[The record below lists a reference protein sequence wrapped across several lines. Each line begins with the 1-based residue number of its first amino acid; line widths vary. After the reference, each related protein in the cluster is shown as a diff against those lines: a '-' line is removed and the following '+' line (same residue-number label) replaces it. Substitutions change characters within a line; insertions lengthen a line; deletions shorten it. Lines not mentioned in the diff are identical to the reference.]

1 MAIDILKE
9 RCMGCSACVI
19 ICPVKAITWSKDKN
33 GFSMPRVDY
42 EKCIHCG
49 KCERTCPVM
58 NNEHITKPLK
68 SYYGWIKNDK
78 ICQKSSSGGIFT
90 ALAEEIIA
98 QSGVVFGAVF
108 GDDFK
113 SVHIGNTTKY
123 DLEQLR
129 RSKYVSADPGK
140 SFEEVKTFLD
150 RGQKVLFVGTPCM
163 VAGIKKVFG
172 QNENLY
178 TCDFICGGVPSPQMY
193 REHITM
199 LENKYH
205 SRVIDVN
212 FRPKLKGWQ
221 KQWITV
227 KFENGQEYSKNAIY
241 DLYFN
246 CFMYKHISTRMTC
259 NNCEFRNKHQSD
271 FTIADFWGYKNA
283 GVKYRDKGISLLALN
298 TKHAEGLFERTKK
311 NLIWRELKWND
322 IQYAYTERKQID
334 SQREYQM
341 RFLKEVAEE
350 GFEKVASPIAK
361 INPIQYFIL
370 RILSKLK
377 IK

>member
-9 RCMGCSACVI
+9 RCVGCSACVI

-49 KCERTCPVM
+49 KCESTCPVI
-58 NNEHITKPLK
+58 NNEDITKPLK
-68 SYYGWIKNDK
+68 SYYGWIKNDE

-98 QSGVVFGAVF
+98 QLGVVFGTVF
-108 GDDFK
+108 SDDFK

-129 RSKYVSADPGK
+129 RSKYVSADPDK
-140 SFEEVKTFLD
+140 SFEEVKVFLD

-212 FRPKLKGWQ
+212 FRPKVKGWQ
-221 KQWITV
+221 KQWITM
-227 KFENGQEYSKNAIY
+227 KFANGEEYSKNAFS
-241 DLYFN
+241 DLYVN
-246 CFMYKHISTRMTC
+246 CFYKHISTRITC
-259 NNCEFRNKHQSD
+259 NSCKFVNKHQSD
-271 FTIADFWGYKNA
+271 FTIADFWGYKAA
-283 GVKYRDKGISLLALN
+283 GVKYRDKGISLLSLN
-298 TKHAEGLFERTKK
+298 TEHAKQLFEQVNN
-311 NLIWRELKWND
+311 NLVLRELKWSD
-322 IQYAYTERKQID
+322 ISYAYVERKQTD
-334 SQREYQM
+334 SERQYQIQ
-341 RFLKEVAEE
+341 FLKEVAEE

-361 INPIQYFIL
+361 INPVQLFIL